1 MEIIVK
7 GADFSE
13 NRIGVVQKHI
23 NTATFNGISSFA
35 SFTPFSLTLD
45 GDYVE
50 LLLDVENTT
59 IGKYLTLRELWD
71 KPTIGIT
78 KNKLSIRLDD
88 QTWAVN
94 NNSISPADY
103 MNIKLKIAYEGTNI
117 KVYIDDTLSFTYDN
131 SITQASLTFTGFGK
145 YSNSTSSSSVY
156 WEGTIKKIRSN
167 KVNDGEWCGV
177 DELDGWDAT
186 DVELL

>member
-7 GADFSE
+7 GADFSA
-13 NRIGVVQKHI
+13 NRIGVVQNHI
-23 NTATFNGISSFA
+23 NTATFNGVSSFA
-35 SFTPFSLTLD
+35 SFTPFTLSSD

-59 IGKYLTLRELWD
+59 IGNYFTVRELWN

-78 KNKLSIRLDD
+78 KSRLSIRLDN

-94 NNSISPADY
+94 NESISPADD
-103 MNIKLKIAYEGTNI
+103 NNVKLKIAYEGTNV

-131 SITQASLTFTGFGK
+131 SITQASLTLTGFAK
-145 YSNSTSSSSVY
+145 YSTSQSAVY

-167 KVNDGEWCGV
+167 KVNGGEWCGV

>member
-7 GADFSE
+7 GADFSA
-13 NRIGVVQKHI
+13 NRIGVVQNHI
-23 NTATFNGISSFA
+23 NTAIFNGVSSFA
-35 SFTPFSLTLD
+35 SFTPFTLSSD

-50 LLLDVENTT
+50 FLLDVKNNT
-59 IGKYLTLRELWD
+59 IGNYFILKELWNY
-71 KPTIGIT
+71 PSIGIT
-78 KNKLSIRLDD
+78 KNRLSIRLNDR
-88 QTWAVN
+88 TWAVDN
-94 NNSISPADY
+94 QSISPADY
-103 MNIKLKIAYEGTNI
+103 TNIKLKIAYEGTNV

-131 SITQASLTFTGFGK
+131 SITQASLTLTGFAK
-145 YSNSTSSSSVY
+145 YDTSY

-177 DELDGWDAT
+177 DELNGWDAT